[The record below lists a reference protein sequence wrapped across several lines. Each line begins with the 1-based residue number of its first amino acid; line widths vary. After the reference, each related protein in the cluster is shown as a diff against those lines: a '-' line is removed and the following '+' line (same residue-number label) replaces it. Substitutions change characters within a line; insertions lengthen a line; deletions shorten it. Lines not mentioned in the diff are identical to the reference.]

1 MLFKAFFSR
10 ISCLLKAAF
19 LFALRG
25 GMIFGALTLILGGF
39 AAFASTSF
47 VEDGSLIGV
56 LLMALPMAVVGSVL
70 GLLVGAIAG
79 SIIGLVTE
87 DYFYVILRKLDDFV
101 FSITMHGV
109 EKKSAGL
116 LWCFGG
122 ILGSVLGLA
131 AASFLGILENQDKFL
146 AIIWA
151 TGGAFICSLITISVT
166 WKIEQAK

>member
-1 MLFKAFFSR
+1 MLFKTFISR
-10 ISCLLKAAF
+10 IGYLLKAAF
-19 LFALRG
+19 LFAFRG
-25 GMIFGALTLILGGF
+25 GVFLGALTLILGGF
-39 AAFASTSF
+39 AAFASISI
-47 VEDGSLIGV
+47 VESGSLFGV

-70 GLLVGAIAG
+70 GVLVGAIAG

-101 FSITMHGV
+101 FSIAMHGV

-146 AIIWA
+146 AIMWA
-151 TGGAFICSLITISVT
+151 TGGAFVCSLITISIT
-166 WKIEQAK
+166 WKIEQTK